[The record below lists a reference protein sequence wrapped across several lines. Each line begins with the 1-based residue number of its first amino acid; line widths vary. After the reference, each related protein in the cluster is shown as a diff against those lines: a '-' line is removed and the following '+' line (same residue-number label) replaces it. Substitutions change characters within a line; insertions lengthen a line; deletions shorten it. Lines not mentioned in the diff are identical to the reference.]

1 MEMKENLG
9 KIIAIRGQIVEVDFL
24 SDPPNIHDLLYLQDD
39 SSVRLEVYASSSD
52 SSFFCL
58 ALNSSSKLKKGK
70 KVVKTMESIKIP
82 VGSEILGRVVNLF
95 GEEVDGKGKISSKVK
110 RSIHNSAIPYDA
122 VLAPSEV
129 LETGIKVLD
138 FFAPIL
144 KGGKVGL
151 FGGAGVGKSVLLTEI
166 IHNIVI
172 LNKSKNVS
180 VFAGVGERIREGQE
194 LFETLEES
202 KVLPQVALIFGQM
215 GENPAVRFRTAFS
228 AVAMAEHFRDVEK
241 KNVLFFMDNIFRFAQ
256 AGYELSTL
264 MSSIPSEGG
273 YQSTLF
279 SEMATLHERLVST
292 KNGSIT
298 SLEAVYIP
306 ADDIADAGVQAIFPF
321 LDSTIVLSR
330 QVYQEGRFPS
340 VDLLASASSAA
351 NPAVLGEQHYKAL
364 LEAQNVLKRALSLER
379 IVSLIGEAELS
390 AADQKIFKRAR
401 LIKNFMSQSF
411 FTTFLQ
417 TGRKGVFVPLKKT
430 IDGVEKILEGK
441 LDNIEAEKLMYVGE
455 LKL

>member
-1 MEMKENLG
+1 MNTKDAG
-9 KIIAIRGQIVEVDFL
+9 KIIAIRGQIVEVSFL
-24 SDPPNIHDLLYLQDD
+24 EDPPKIYDLLYLQDD
-39 SSVRLEVYASSSD
+39 PKVRLEVYASSSD
-52 SSFFCL
+52 NSFFCL
-58 ALNSSSKLKKGK
+58 ALNSSSKLKRNK
-70 KVVKTMESIKIP
+70 KVVKTGGSIKIP
-82 VGSEILGRVVNLF
+82 VGKEVLGRVVNLF
-95 GEEVDGKGKISSKVK
+95 GEGVDGKGEIVTKTK
-110 RSIHNSAIPYDA
+110 RSIHQSVIPYDT
-122 VLAPSEV
+122 VVAPEEV

-194 LFETLEES
+194 LYETLEES

-215 GENPAVRFRTAFS
+215 GENPAVRFRTALS
-228 AVAMAEHFRDVEK
+228 AVALAEHFRDAEK

-279 SEMATLHERLVST
+279 SEMADLHERLVST
-292 KNGSIT
+292 KDGVIT

-306 ADDIADAGVQAIFPF
+306 ADDIADSGVQSIFPF

-330 QVYQEGRFPS
+330 QVYQEGRFPA
-340 VDLLASASSAA
+340 VDILASTSSAA
-351 NPAVLGEQHYKAL
+351 NPDILGERHYQAL
-364 LEAQNVLKRALSLER
+364 LSVQNILKRALSLER

-390 AADQKIFKRAR
+390 VADQKVFKQAR

-417 TGRKGVFVPLKKT
+417 TGRKGEFVPLVKT
-430 IDGVEKILEGK
+430 IEGVEKILEGK
-441 LDNIEAEKLMYVGE
+441 LDNIEAEKLMYIGE